1 MVGEVD
7 TPGQALDGMNC
18 LLAQRGAGVGSL
30 IRPHDERND
39 ELQVFL
45 DVRAKGQECVEY
57 LHLSVGCLLVEFTL
71 KDLEDRGENHG
82 NEWLELSIESLAKG
96 LDKRHQR

>member
-7 TPGQALDGMNC
+7 TPGQALDGMNR
-18 LLAQRGAGVGSL
+18 LLAQGGAGVGSL

-45 DVRAKGQECVEY
+45 DVRAKGQECIKY
-57 LHLSVGCLLVEFTL
+57 FHLSVGCLLVEFTL
-71 KDLEDRGENHG
+71 EHLEDRGENHG
-82 NEWLELSIESLAKG
+82 DEWLELGVKSLAKG
-96 LDKRHQR
+96 FDKRHQR